1 MNLFELFA
9 KISLDS
15 SGYEKGLADASEET
29 STFAAKLQSGLKTAA
44 KIGGAAL
51 TAAAGG
57 IAALTKSA
65 VTEYADYEQL
75 VGGVETLFKQSQDI
89 VMGYAENAYKT
100 AGLSANDYMETVTSF
115 SASLLQSLGGDTEKA
130 AQQAD
135 KAITDMSDNA
145 NKMGTSMESIQNAY
159 QGFAKQNYTML
170 DNLKLGYGGTKE
182 EMERLLKDAEKLS
195 GMKFDISSYSD
206 IVDAIH
212 IVQTEMGVTGTT
224 ALEASTTIQG
234 SLGSLKAA
242 WGNLVTGIA
251 DGNANMGTLIANFV
265 DSASTAAANLV
276 PRVEQAI
283 QGISTL
289 ISSAATTIVPMV
301 ITTLTSQLPNL
312 INAGIDLV
320 RSISQGI
327 MDNLPALAESAMEII
342 LQLSNS
348 IAEDLPTMIPTIVD
362 IVLQIVETLIDN
374 VDALVDASLA
384 IMTALA
390 EGLVNAL
397 PKLIEK
403 GPVIIQKVIQAI
415 VNNAPKLIEASIQ
428 IMLTI
433 AEGLITNIPKVISAI
448 PSIVEA
454 IVLGFGNLMGS
465 ILNIGVNIVKGVW
478 QGIKNMAGWI
488 KEKVTG
494 FFKGIVDGVKGFL
507 GIKSPSRVF
516 SGIGKYMA
524 EGLGNGWDSEYS
536 KVKRDIESGLDFGT
550 GSVDFQASAVG
561 KSSAGIINSVMQ
573 TAQSGGGDYTINVNI
588 DGETAATVLWNPLKS
603 VSRQR
608 GEAFA

>member
-15 SGYEKGLADASEET
+15 SGYEKGLADASEKT

-242 WGNLVTGIA
+242 WKNLVTGIA

-320 RSISQGI
+320 RSIAQGI

-397 PKLIEK
+397 PKLVEK
-403 GPVIIQKVIQAI
+403 GPVIIQKVIQTI

-465 ILNIGVNIVKGVW
+465 ILEIGVNIVKGVW

-524 EGLGNGWDSEYS
+524 EGLGDGWDSEYS

>member
-320 RSISQGI
+320 RSIAQGI